1 MLTDKGGTALLKLP
15 DVLMGIRRTYRISL
29 IILIAALTSVI
40 IISCTDRKV
49 LAREELT
56 GRSSEEI
63 VSKMGLGWNL
73 GNTFDATGGNRSN
86 IYSQETSWG
95 NPKVTRELIQAISKR
110 GFKTIRIPV
119 TWMNHIDK
127 NNNYTINPEF
137 LARVKEVVDYA
148 YELDMFIILNA
159 HHESWIN
166 TPKIGETPSSDD
178 TGYMAIG
185 KELAAV
191 WGQIADYFADYDQ
204 HLIFEGMNEP
214 RMQGTAVEWSGNR
227 DAYEGVNYLNQVFTY
242 TVRNNGK
249 GLNSERCLMIP
260 GYAASSNT
268 DVLKTITI
276 PTFDGDPV
284 KNLIVSIHCYSPY
297 DFCLSDNLDDFY
309 PDDKNLTSSID
320 NVFTAAEE
328 LFLFNDVPVVIG
340 ETGATNTNDNTE
352 ARERWAAYMGQKS
365 SEYGIPIIIW
375 DNGSYGTSNGER
387 HAWINRRSCEWNYP
401 TVVDSLFEGAGKSE
415 WGSLTAKHKA
425 SYVDE
430 NINTS
435 VIGGSTIWENSEGV
449 RVSSDPLG
457 NALRFQY
464 LRNYIIGNAE
474 VAILYSGNS
483 VPRIDLSDGENDT
496 TATGIFPDRIENYGD
511 KHIAYYKYIT
521 IYKIIDSSEIFSL
534 NSIKEMSVCSSGESI
549 TLYEISTVMN
559 DSSVTYI
566 VNGEETDGSLQEVPV
581 LPGLKFLGWY
591 TTKTYRDGTA
601 FTGKAGRNLT
611 VYAKFALAADAGADP
626 YVPVLP
632 DPTPT
637 PTPVPTAVPTSTPTP
652 VPTVTPTP
660 EATPEPTVTPT
671 PVVTT
676 EPTST
681 PEADVTS
688 VPDNGAGKGD
698 SSDKADSSDSSEG
711 NTKTILIIVF
721 SALGTFIIGM
731 GSFFLIKRKK

>member
-1 MLTDKGGTALLKLP
+1 M
-15 DVLMGIRRTYRISL
+15 
-29 IILIAALTSVI
+29 IAFLTSVI
-40 IISCTDRKV
+40 IISCTDREV

-56 GRSSEEI
+56 GRTSEEI

-95 NPKVTRELIQAISKR
+95 NPQVTRELIEAIHDR

-166 TPKIGETPSSDD
+166 TPKIGEIPTSDN

-185 KELAAV
+185 TELAAV
-191 WGQIADYFADYDQ
+191 WDQIADYFADYDQ

-214 RMQGTAVEWSGNR
+214 RMQGTDIEWSGNR
-227 DAYEGVNYLNQVFTY
+227 NAYEGVNYLNQVFTY
-242 TVRNNGK
+242 TIRNNGK

-260 GYAASSNT
+260 GYAASSSDN
-268 DVLKTITI
+268 VLKTITI
-276 PTFDGDPV
+276 PTYAGEPV

-297 DFCLSDNLDDFY
+297 DFCLSDTLDDFY

-320 NVFTAAEE
+320 NVFKAAEE
-328 LFLFNDVPVVIG
+328 LFLFNDIPVVIG

-365 SEYGIPIIIW
+365 SEYGIPIVIW

-401 TVVDSLFEGAGKSE
+401 TVVDSLFEGAEKSE
-415 WGSLTAKHKA
+415 WGALAAKHKA
-425 SYVDE
+425 SYVDD
-430 NINTS
+430 NVSTS
-435 VIGGSTIWENSEGV
+435 VIGGNMIWQNTEGV
-449 RVSSDPLG
+449 NVSAYPTENKLQ
-457 NALRFQY
+457 LKY
-464 LRNYIIGNAE
+464 LRNYIYPSGEIA
-474 VAILYSGNS
+474 VLYSGDS
-483 VPRIDLSDGENDT
+483 APRLDLSDGENDT
-496 TATGIFPDRIENYGD
+496 TAAGIFPDRIEDCDD
-511 KHIAYYKYIT
+511 KHIAYYTYLT
-521 IYKIIDSSEIFSL
+521 IYKVVDNSEIFSL
-534 NSIKEMSVCSSGESI
+534 SSVKEFTVCSSGEDI
-549 TLYEISTVMN
+549 TVYEISTVMN
-559 DSSVTYI
+559 DSAVTYI
-566 VNGEETDGSLQEVPV
+566 ANGAEFDGSVRSVPV

-591 TTKTYRDGTA
+591 TTKTYNEGTVY
-601 FTGKAGRNLT
+601 TGKAGRNLT
-611 VYAKFALAADAGADP
+611 VYAKFALAADEEADSHVILP
-626 YVPVLP
+626 P

-637 PTPVPTAVPTSTPTP
+637 PTPVPTAVPTATPTP

-660 EATPEPTVTPT
+660 TATPAPTVTPT
-671 PVVTT
+671 P
-676 EPTST
+676 
-681 PEADVTS
+681 TS
-688 VPDNGAGKGD
+688 VPKEEVTSAPAKDNDSGKTD
-698 SSDKADSSDSSEG
+698 KSDNNEAPES
-711 NTKTILIIVF
+711 NTDNTVLIIVLT
-721 SALGTFIIGM
+721 ALGTFIIGM
-731 GSFFLIKRKK
+731 GSFFLIKRKKK

>member
-1 MLTDKGGTALLKLP
+1 
-15 DVLMGIRRTYRISL
+15 MGIRRTYRISL

-40 IISCTDRKV
+40 IISCTDREV

-95 NPKVTRELIQAISKR
+95 NPKVTRELIQAISDR

-127 NNNYTINPEF
+127 NNNYAINPEF

-148 YELDMFIILNA
+148 YELNMFVILNA

-166 TPKIGETPSSDD
+166 TPKIGEIPSSDD

-191 WGQIADYFADYDQ
+191 WEQIADYFADYDQ

-214 RMQGTAVEWSGNR
+214 RMQGTDIEWSGNQN
-227 DAYEGVNYLNQVFTY
+227 AYEGVNYLNQVFTY
-242 TVRNNGK
+242 TIRNNGK

-268 DVLKTITI
+268 DVLKTINI
-276 PTFDGDPV
+276 PTYGGEPV

-328 LFLFNDVPVVIG
+328 LFLFNDIPVVIG

-352 ARERWAAYMGQKS
+352 ARERWAAYMGQKA
-365 SEYGIPIIIW
+365 SEYGIPIVIW

-401 TVVDSLFEGAGKSE
+401 TVVDSLFEGAAKSE
-415 WGSLTAKHKA
+415 WGKLAAEHKA
-425 SYVDE
+425 SYVDD
-430 NINTS
+430 NIDTS
-435 VIGGSTIWENSEGV
+435 VIGGNTILENTEGA
-449 RVSSDPLG
+449 RVSSVNTG
-457 NALRFQY
+457 NTLRVKY
-464 LRNYIIGNAE
+464 LRNYIYPSAE
-474 VAILYSGNS
+474 LAILYSGDAA
-483 VPRIDLSDGENDT
+483 PRIDLSDGEHDT
-496 TATGIFPDRIENYGD
+496 TATGIFPDRTENYDD
-511 KHIAYYKYIT
+511 KHIAYYTYIT
-521 IYKIIDSSEIFSL
+521 IYKVVDNSEIFSL
-534 NSIKEMSVCSSGESI
+534 SSVKEMSVCSSGDDI
-549 TLYEISTVMN
+549 TIYEISSVM
-559 DSSVTYI
+559 DGSAVTYI
-566 VNGEETDGSLQEVPV
+566 VNGAETDASMQNVPV

-591 TTKTYRDGTA
+591 TTKTYLEGTA
-601 FTGKAGRNLT
+601 FTGKAGRNLK
-611 VYAKFALAADAGADP
+611 VYAKFALVADEAAEP
-626 YVPVLP
+626 YVPILP

-637 PTPVPTAVPTSTPTP
+637 PAPKPTVVPTSTPTP
-652 VPTVTPTP
+652 VPTATPSP
-660 EATPEPTVTPT
+660 EATPDPTVTPT
-671 PVVTT
+671 SVVTVA
-676 EPTST
+676 PTST
-681 PEADVTS
+681 PEAEVTAA
-688 VPDNGAGKGD
+688 PDNSGKAD
-698 SSDKADSSDSSEG
+698 TSDKADSSDNSDD
-711 NTKTILIIVF
+711 NTKNILIIVF

-731 GSFFLIKRKK
+731 GSFFLIKRKKK